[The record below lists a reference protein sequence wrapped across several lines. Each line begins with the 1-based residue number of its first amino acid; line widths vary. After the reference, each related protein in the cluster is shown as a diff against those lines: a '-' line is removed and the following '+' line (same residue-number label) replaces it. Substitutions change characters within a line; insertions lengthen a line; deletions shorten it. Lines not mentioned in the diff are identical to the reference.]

1 MCVCVCA
8 RVCVWLTL
16 LLGDALI
23 HFVFLFSRRGVHFP
37 KVEGVRFL
45 GLMRK
50 EKSTSCGRWG
60 NSAFIFTFLITTALL
75 SGRIRVVLLY

>member
-1 MCVCVCA
+1 MCVVCVCV
-8 RVCVWLTL
+8 VCVCLWLTL

-45 GLMRK
+45 GLTRN
-50 EKSTSCGRWG
+50 EKSKWAMGKLCIYNFYSH
-60 NSAFIFTFLITTALL
+60 F
-75 SGRIRVVLLY
+75 

>member
-1 MCVCVCA
+1 MCVCVCVCVCVLC
-8 RVCVWLTL
+8 VCVWLTL

-45 GLMRK
+45 GLTRN
-50 EKSTSCGRWG
+50 EKSKWAMEKLCIY
-60 NSAFIFTFLITTALL
+60 NFIHIVNHHSTLV
-75 SGRIRVVLLY
+75 RKN

>member
-1 MCVCVCA
+1 MCVVCVCVVCVCVCVCVCA

-45 GLMRK
+45 GLTRN
-50 EKSTSCGRWG
+50 EKSKWAMGKLCIYNFYSHC
-60 NSAFIFTFLITTALL
+60 
-75 SGRIRVVLLY
+75 

>member
-1 MCVCVCA
+1 MCVFVA
-8 RVCVWLTL
+8 HIIIRGRTHTFRVS
-16 LLGDALI
+16 
-23 HFVFLFSRRGVHFP
+23 FFPSGVHFP

-50 EKSTSCGRWG
+50 EKSSCGRWG

>member
-1 MCVCVCA
+1 MCVVCVCVVC
-8 RVCVWLTL
+8 VCVWLTL

-60 NSAFIFTFLITTALL
+60 NSAFIIFIHIVNHHSTLV
-75 SGRIRVVLLY
+75 RKN

>member
-1 MCVCVCA
+1 MCVVCVCVRA

-45 GLMRK
+45 GLMRN
-50 EKSTSCGRWG
+50 EKSSCGRWG
-60 NSAFIFTFLITTALL
+60 NSAFIFIHIFNHHSTLV
-75 SGRIRVVLLY
+75 RKN